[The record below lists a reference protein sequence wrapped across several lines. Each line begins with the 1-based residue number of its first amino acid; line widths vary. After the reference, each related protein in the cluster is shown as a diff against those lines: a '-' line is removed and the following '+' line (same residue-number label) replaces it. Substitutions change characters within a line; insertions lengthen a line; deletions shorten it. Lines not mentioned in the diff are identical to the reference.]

1 MAADPIK
8 DDNNKPVENIFR
20 ITDEIVHH
28 LNQTKK
34 MVILMI
40 VSIVIVLPVTHIITF
55 ALIGETIFS
64 GEGPPPPP
72 LRFDDRSGGSSAGG
86 GDGGPP
92 DSPAFRIVQAVVIGT
107 ILFWIGIGI
116 RQWFMLSKWTKKYK
130 QYKQL
135 QKKIDEKLDYDREP
149 DEGNEGQQGSSKST

>member
-40 VSIVIVLPVTHIITF
+40 VSIVIVLPLTHIITF

-64 GEGPPPPP
+64 GEGPPP
-72 LRFDDRSGGSSAGG
+72 LRFGDRSGDSGAGG
-86 GDGGPP
+86 GGPP
-92 DSPAFRIVQAVVIGT
+92 DNPAFRIVQAVVIGT
-107 ILFWIGIGI
+107 ILFWTGIGI
-116 RQWFMLSKWTKKYK
+116 RQWFVLSKWTKKYK

>member
-1 MAADPIK
+1 VADPNK

-55 ALIGETIFS
+55 ALIGETIFDDS
-64 GEGPPPPP
+64 EGPQ
-72 LRFDDRSGGSSAGG
+72 RFDRSGG
-86 GDGGPP
+86 GGPP

-116 RQWFMLSKWTKKYK
+116 RQWFVLSKWTKKYK

-149 DEGNEGQQGSSKST
+149 DEGKEGQSQ

>member
-1 MAADPIK
+1 VAAADPIK
-8 DDNNKPVENIFR
+8 DDNNNNKPIENIFR

-40 VSIVIVLPVTHIITF
+40 VSIVVVLPVTHIITF
-55 ALIGETIFS
+55 ALIGETIFDDS
-64 GEGPPPPP
+64 EGPP
-72 LRFDDRSGGSSAGG
+72 RFDRSGG

-107 ILFWIGIGI
+107 ILFWLGIGI
-116 RQWFMLSKWTKKYK
+116 RQWFVLSKWTKKYK

-135 QKKIDEKLDYDREP
+135 QKKIDEKLDYDSDTKEG
-149 DEGNEGQQGSSKST
+149 DEG

>member
-1 MAADPIK
+1 VAADPNK
-8 DDNNKPVENIFR
+8 DDNNNKPVENIFR

-55 ALIGETIFS
+55 ALIGETIFDGG
-64 GEGPPPPP
+64 GEGPP
-72 LRFDDRSGGSSAGG
+72 LRFDDRSDGG
-86 GDGGPP
+86 GGGGGPP

-107 ILFWIGIGI
+107 ILFWLGIGI
-116 RQWFMLSKWTKKYK
+116 RQWFVLSKWTKKYK

-149 DEGNEGQQGSSKST
+149 DKGNEGQQDSSKGT

>member
-1 MAADPIK
+1 MADPIK
-8 DDNNKPVENIFR
+8 DNNKPVENIFR

-64 GEGPPPPP
+64 GEGPPP
-72 LRFDDRSGGSSAGG
+72 RFDDRSGGG
-86 GDGGPP
+86 GGPP

-107 ILFWIGIGI
+107 ILFWIGVGI
-116 RQWFMLSKWTKKYK
+116 RQWFVLSKWTKKYK

-135 QKKIDEKLDYDREP
+135 QKKIDEKLDYDRQP
-149 DEGNEGQQGSSKST
+149 DEGNEGQQDNSKIT

>member
-1 MAADPIK
+1 MADPIK

-64 GEGPPPPP
+64 GEGPPP
-72 LRFDDRSGGSSAGG
+72 LRFDDRSAGG
-86 GDGGPP
+86 GGPP

-116 RQWFMLSKWTKKYK
+116 RQWFVLSKWTKKYK

-135 QKKIDEKLDYDREP
+135 QKKVDEKMDYDRDN
-149 DEGNEGQQGSSKST
+149 DEGKGRQTQ

>member
-1 MAADPIK
+1 MADPIK

-64 GEGPPPPP
+64 GEGPPP
-72 LRFDDRSGGSSAGG
+72 LRFDDRSGGGG
-86 GDGGPP
+86 GGPP

-116 RQWFMLSKWTKKYK
+116 RQWFVLSKWTKKYK
-130 QYKQL
+130 QYKDL
-135 QKKIDEKLDYDREP
+135 QKKIDEKLDYDS
-149 DEGNEGQQGSSKST
+149 DNDKGNKAQRQ